1 MRKEKRSLEEKMGE
15 SQFDLSKDEALD
27 LYFKMVLTRQTEDK
41 HEELYQKQVVPVY
54 THLGTGQEAVGCGVS
69 TLLRRDDYLI
79 GTHRGV
85 AEVVGKGM
93 RVKDIYLEAGSTLHQ
108 GDGLAFICTALS

>member
-1 MRKEKRSLEEKMGE
+1 MGE
-15 SQFDLSKDEALD
+15 SQFDLTKDEALD

-69 TLLRRDDYLI
+69 TLLRRDDYL
-79 GTHRGV
+79 
-85 AEVVGKGM
+85 VG
-93 RVKDIYLEAGSTLHQ
+93 LEAGLEDPAQ
-108 GDGLAFICTALS
+108 YGLK